1 MSPPPILLAD
11 FQDPG
16 EVARWWSI
24 DDTVM
29 GGRSSSAVHSGD
41 RFGVF
46 AGVLSLQ
53 NGGGFASVRRQ
64 DQRVDLSG
72 CDLIELVVR
81 GDGRRYKLNLRVERA
96 EDGVVYQADFETQ
109 PGAWITAALGLA
121 SFVPRWRGRP
131 AAGALDPTR
140 VTSLGLLISD
150 RQEGPFRLELASIA
164 ARPSAT

>member
-1 MSPPPILLAD
+1 MSPPRILLAD

-29 GGRSSSAVHSGD
+29 GGRSSSAVHPGD
-41 RFGVF
+41 RSGIF
-46 AGVLSLQ
+46 AGLLSLQ
-53 NGGGFASVRRQ
+53 SGGGFASVRRR
-64 DQRVDLSG
+64 DQPVDLSS

-81 GDGRRYKLNLRVERA
+81 GDGRRYKLNLRLS

-109 PGAWITAALGLA
+109 PGAWTTAALELA

-131 AAGALDPTR
+131 AAGALDRRR
-140 VTSLGLLISD
+140 VKSLGLLISD

-164 ARPSAT
+164 ARPSAA